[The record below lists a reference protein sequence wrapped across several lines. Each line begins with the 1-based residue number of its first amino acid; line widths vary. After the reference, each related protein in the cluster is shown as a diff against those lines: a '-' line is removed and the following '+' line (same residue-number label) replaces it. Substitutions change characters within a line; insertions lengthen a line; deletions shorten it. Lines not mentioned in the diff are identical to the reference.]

1 MKHHAF
7 YRRIGEPL
15 WTLIDEYPDERS
27 SKAGCSAHQKII
39 WQQTSA
45 EAATRWYEYR
55 TRSPSGALVALP
67 PHRTRLRWV
76 KESA

>member
-27 SKAGCSAHQKII
+27 AKAGCSAHQKSV
-39 WQQTSA
+39 WRDASA
-45 EAATRWYEYR
+45 EVATRWYEYR
-55 TRSPSGALVALP
+55 IRSASGALVSRP
-67 PHRTRLRWV
+67 PHGDRLRWA